1 MGLHRC
7 VDLWL
12 TGVNIS
18 EAADY
23 EWRLVVEE
31 VAEPDAFDAAMALRS
46 QSGRLAAAVGR
57 HDQADSQSPGACA
70 R

>member
-12 TGVNIS
+12 TGVHIS
-18 EAADY
+18 EAAAY
-23 EWRLVVEE
+23 EWRLVEE
-31 VAEPDAFDAAMALRS
+31 VAEPDAFDAARC

-57 HDQADSQSPGACA
+57 HDQADSQLPGACA